1 MSDDGVMSVTIMG
14 RSYSVKCSMDERAS
28 LQEAAAHVNNQMEM
42 VRQSGTMS
50 HVERVAVVT
59 ALNLAHELIQIK
71 NQKSEYVDDVRK
83 RVCGLQNKIENFL
96 AAEEEVAV

>member
-1 MSDDGVMSVTIMG
+1 MSDESLI
-14 RSYSVKCSMDERAS
+14 SVKILDRAYSIKCSVEERAS
-28 LQEAAAHVNNQMEM
+28 LQKAALYLDEQMKM
-42 VRQSGTMS
+42 VRQSGTIS
-50 HVERVAVVT
+50 HVERIAVVT

-71 NQKSEYVDDVRK
+71 DQKSEYVDEVRK